1 MGYIKLGQSSTKLSG
16 GEAQRVKLATEL
28 AKKSTGKTLYILD
41 EPTTGLHFHDIKI
54 LMKAINLLVDKGNTI
69 IIIEHNTD
77 VIKEADYIID
87 LGPKGGKEGGE
98 IVFEGTL
105 NQILDNKSSQTGLF
119 LKKKYLHKMVSKQ
132 KSWKSNK
139 NQNTWSV
146 FKIMSEF
153 VEGFEKLS
161 NIGPCISIF
170 GSARTDKSN
179 QYYKDTVIL
188 SRKLT
193 KKGYGI
199 ITGGGPGIMEA
210 ANKGAKEGKGDSV
223 GLNIELPF
231 EQTPNQYI
239 DNDKSID
246 FNYFFVRKVMFVKY
260 AQAFVIMPG
269 GVGTLDELFETITL
283 IQTEKIQKIP
293 IILYG
298 SEYWNGLLEWMK
310 SIVLEKENCINKS
323 DFDNFILID
332 DIDEVVEKID
342 DFYKESKFS
351 PNF

>member
-1 MGYIKLGQSSTKLSG
+1 
-16 GEAQRVKLATEL
+16 
-28 AKKSTGKTLYILD
+28 
-41 EPTTGLHFHDIKI
+41 
-54 LMKAINLLVDKGNTI
+54 
-69 IIIEHNTD
+69 
-77 VIKEADYIID
+77 
-87 LGPKGGKEGGE
+87 
-98 IVFEGTL
+98 
-105 NQILDNKSSQTGLF
+105 
-119 LKKKYLHKMVSKQ
+119 MVSKQ

-193 KKGYGI
+193 EKGYGI

-210 ANKGAKEGKGDSV
+210 ANKGAKEGQGDSV

-231 EQTPNQYI
+231 EQTPNKYI

-298 SEYWNGLLEWMK
+298 SEYWNGLLDWMK
-310 SIVLEKENCINKS
+310 NIVLEKENCINKS